1 MFHLYSCTYKSTVEY
16 TIGACV
22 IKNEMLCIGTSIGS
36 IWVFNSNETNSEFH
50 IIDRLYAH
58 DTEVTLLDGSGE
70 YMVSSSSQTTYLWI
84 FRRREFTVLRKINV
98 PG

>member
-1 MFHLYSCTYKSTVEY
+1 M
-16 TIGACV
+16 
-22 IKNEMLCIGTSIGS
+22 IKNEMLCVGTSIGS
-36 IWVFNSNETNSEFH
+36 IWVFSSNETNSEFN

-70 YMVSSSSQTTYLWI
+70 YMVSSSADTTFLWI
-84 FRRREFTVLRKINV
+84 FRRREFTILRKIKV